1 MLQSSRR
8 FDTFKVK
15 VVARSRSGGFL
26 YPWQVVVWPLLT
38 SSVPCPPAGAASLP
52 LPSQG
57 HFPCLSLSS
66 LALIR
71 EAGITWQQL
80 LCPLSF
86 LAGPRISHSLLILPS
101 AYTKCPEEGEL
112 EPLPSASILPKSPQG
127 LLACCAHRKHLDFFW
142 GGGGNRTWGSHL
154 TPVTHT
160 VPQNS
165 PSKHRLLAGERRDG
179 RKIHKICSLGPFWLL
194 DFKSS
199 IFPHR
204 KPAHCTLAYTLGG
217 SRDMS
222 GASTVKLHQLKYSC
236 KSAPAEADR
245 PPQPHPTNHILA
257 QSSLEKKT

>member
-1 MLQSSRR
+1 MSWQSRAPGDGCCRAPVDSTPLKSRWLR
-8 FDTFKVK
+8 GLAPVDFYTPGRLLF
-15 VVARSRSGGFL
+15 GL
-26 YPWQVVVWPLLT
+26 LLT
-38 SSVPCPPAGAASLP
+38 SSVACPPAGAASLP

-80 LCPLSF
+80 LCPLSV
-86 LAGPRISHSLLILPS
+86 LAGPRISHSLLMLPS

-112 EPLPSASILPKSPQG
+112 EPVPSASILPKSPQG
-127 LLACCAHRKHLDFFW
+127 LLACCAHRKHLDF
-142 GGGGNRTWGSHL
+142 GGGDRTGGSHL

-160 VPQNS
+160 VPQSS

-179 RKIHKICSLGPFWLL
+179 RKIHTICSLGPFWLL

-199 IFPHR
+199 LFPCCT
-204 KPAHCTLAYTLGG
+204 PAHCTLAYTLGA
-217 SRDMS
+217 SRDMA

-245 PPQPHPTNHILA
+245 PPPT
-257 QSSLEKKT
+257 SPY